1 MQLILVMSRRAKL
14 YLLDEP
20 IGGVDPPTR
29 DYILSTIIGSYN
41 PEAAVIITTHLIHDI
56 EPVLDEFAF
65 LGNEGQILLSGV
77 ADDVRAEHG
86 KSLNELFK
94 EVFRC

>member
-1 MQLILVMSRRAKL
+1 MGKSN
-14 YLLDEP
+14 
-20 IGGVDPPTR
+20 
-29 DYILSTIIGSYN
+29 S
-41 PEAAVIITTHLIHDI
+41 HLIHDI

-94 EVFRC
+94 EVFRCYAN